1 MIIGEIKRYLRDN
14 SSIRISRS
22 IKDLAFKAIQFKEKY
37 IKENGKEPGMD
48 VIAKELNVKEE
59 ELFYCFDAIQTPI
72 SLQEPIYNEGSE
84 NLYIID
90 QIKDNNSNDE
100 NWSDNIMIREAMRKL
115 NDKEKNIINKRFF
128 EARTQV
134 EVANEIGISQAQV
147 SRIEKN
153 AINRIK
159 KYYNK

>member
-1 MIIGEIKRYLRDN
+1 
-14 SSIRISRS
+14 
-22 IKDLAFKAIQFKEKY
+22 
-37 IKENGKEPGMD
+37 MD